1 MKKQTKLLS
10 LLISLALLRT
20 ILPSTVRAEGSQEE
34 PQPVVGEWEVFVTN
48 PTVPEDDGY
57 TEAELLEG
65 YFFSVS
71 GLYEDNSSP
80 FLAPRPVLPGELSSV
95 YNEVK
100 PMVKQVADG
109 TRASTIFEISGTWTK
124 PKSEWGITGEVI
136 SADALTAEASA
147 AIEAAFNLDA
157 LMQRMLSEMP
167 YELYWFD
174 KTEGIGMSYGVSLSG
189 EILTVKNLK
198 LSMYISQ
205 AYAKINEGGATYDP
219 LTADTAKT
227 SAAKRAAEKAT
238 QVVAANTAKS
248 DHEKLKAYLD
258 YIKDAVSYNNEAAN
272 NNATPYG
279 DPWQI
284 IYVFDNDSSTNVVC
298 EGYAKAFKHL
308 CDLSSF
314 SESDLFCSLV
324 TGTMTVGTN
333 AGPHMWNI
341 VTVGGRNYLVDVT
354 NCDADTV
361 GAPDKLFLCGAA
373 ENVPSEKYTATAG
386 SQSIVYEYDT
396 DTLSDYASSDLKL
409 EEMPYSPTGVSGLTV
424 SGTAVSWNAT
434 DDALYYLYPSTAE
447 DADIKA
453 EWKNNTYASGAAL
466 YTGTGETITATTV
479 DGKAMQAQ
487 SFRFERVTAGDYKL
501 AIFKPGKYVPKI
513 VSITVESTALD
524 LGQLKLWLYG
534 DVNYDG
540 KVLANDA
547 TQIIRKANGV
557 GSIFDTGDTLTKTD
571 RVTAADLNED
581 GVIKTN
587 DAAQITR
594 FANGLGSAFNN
605 FK

>member
-10 LLISLALLRT
+10 LLISLALLLT

-34 PQPVVGEWEVFVTN
+34 PEPVVGECEVFVTN
-48 PTVPEDDGY
+48 HTVPEDDGY

-80 FLAPRPVLPGELSSV
+80 FLAPRPALPGELSSV

-109 TRASTIFEISGTWTK
+109 TRASTIFEIPGTWTK
-124 PKSEWGITGEVI
+124 PKSAWGITGEVI

-147 AIEAAFNLDA
+147 AIDAAFNLDA

-219 LTADTAKT
+219 FTADTART
-227 SAAKRAAEKAT
+227 SAAKRAAENAT

-248 DHEKLKAYLD
+248 DYEKLKAYLD
-258 YIKDAVSYNNEAAN
+258 YIKAAVSYNNEAAN
-272 NNATPYG
+272 TNATPYG
-279 DPWQI
+279 DPWQL
-284 IYVFDNDSSTNVVC
+284 IYVFDGDKNTNVVC
-298 EGYAKAFKHL
+298 EGYAKAFKYL

-324 TGTMTVGTN
+324 TGTMTVGTS

-354 NCDADTV
+354 NCDTGTV

-386 SQSIVYEYDT
+386 SQSIVYEYDAK
-396 DTLSDYASSDLKL
+396 TLSDYASSDLKL
-409 EEMPYSPTGVSGLTV
+409 EEVPYSPTSVSGLTV
-424 SGTAVSWNAT
+424 SGTAVSWNDT
-434 DDALYYLYPSTAE
+434 NDALYYLYPSTME
-447 DADIKA
+447 DAAIKA
-453 EWKNNTYASGAAL
+453 EWKSGS
-466 YTGTGETITATTV
+466 YTGTACTSKGTPTASGKQFEQTFTFDTV
-479 DGKAMQAQ
+479 A
-487 SFRFERVTAGDYKL
+487 AGDYKL
-501 AIFKPGKYVPKI
+501 AIFKPDKYVPKI
-513 VSITVESTALD
+513 VSITVGTTD
-524 LGQLKLWLYG
+524 YTCGQLKLWLYG

-540 KVLANDA
+540 AVKTIDITMARQYFKGNL
-547 TQIIRKANGV
+547 
-557 GSIFDTGDTLTKTD
+557 TLTD
-571 RVTAADLNED
+571 EQIAVMDMNGD
-581 GVIKTN
+581 GAIKVI
-587 DAAQITR
+587 DITILR
-594 FANGLGSAFNN
+594 HY
-605 FK
+605 FKGNISTIPVA

>member
-1 MKKQTKLLS
+1 MKNRTKLVS
-10 LLISLALLRT
+10 LLLALALLLAM
-20 ILPSTVRAEGSQEE
+20 LPATVRAEGSQEE
-34 PQPVVGEWEVFVTN
+34 PQPVVGECEVFVTN
-48 PTVPEDDGY
+48 HTVPEDDGY

-80 FLAPRPVLPGELSSV
+80 FLAPRPALPGELSSV

-100 PMVKQVADG
+100 PMVKLVADG
-109 TRASTIFEISGTWTK
+109 TRASTIFELPGTWTK

-227 SAAKRAAEKAT
+227 SAAKRAAENAT

-258 YIKDAVSYNNEAAN
+258 YIKAAVSYNNEAAN

-324 TGTMTVGTN
+324 TGTMTVGTS

-341 VTVGGRNYLVDVT
+341 VTIGGRNYLVDAT

-373 ENVPSEKYTATAG
+373 ENAPSTKYTATAG
-386 SQSIVYEYDT
+386 NQSIVYEYDA

-409 EEMPYSPTGVSGLTV
+409 EKMPYSPTSVSGLTV
-424 SGTAVSWNAT
+424 SGTIRS
-434 DDALYYLYPSTAE
+434 YGS
-447 DADIKA
+447 
-453 EWKNNTYASGAAL
+453 AS
-466 YTGTGETITATTV
+466 E
-479 DGKAMQAQ
+479 
-487 SFRFERVTAGDYKL
+487 
-501 AIFKPGKYVPKI
+501 
-513 VSITVESTALD
+513 SITVTLVPIGGSPLVKSVTGSSVTYSFTGVSAGNYTLKVEKKGHAPWTESITVSNQNIYGKD
-524 LGQLKLWLYG
+524 VTVYLWG
-534 DVNYDG
+534 DVNRDG
-540 KVLANDA
+540 D
-547 TQIIRKANGV
+547 
-557 GSIFDTGDTLTKTD
+557 
-571 RVTAADLNED
+571 VTAADAQEIQRKAA
-581 GVIKTN
+581 GVSSVFSTDPNTAYCISRADVNN
-587 DAAQITR
+587 DNRITAADAQEIQR
-594 FANGLGSAFNN
+594 KAAGLSSTIDSLP
-605 FK
+605 

>member
-10 LLISLALLRT
+10 LLISLALLLT
-20 ILPSTVRAEGSQEE
+20 VLPSTVRAEGSQEE
-34 PQPVVGEWEVFVTN
+34 PQPVVGECEVFVTN
-48 PTVPEDDGY
+48 HTVPEDDGY

-80 FLAPRPVLPGELSSV
+80 LLAPRPALPGELSSV

-109 TRASTIFEISGTWTK
+109 TRASTIFKIPGTWAKT
-124 PKSEWGITGEVI
+124 KSEWGITGEVI
-136 SADALTAEASA
+136 SAGKLTAEASA

-189 EILTVKNLK
+189 EILTVNNLK

-219 LTADTAKT
+219 LTANTAKT
-227 SAAKRAAEKAT
+227 SAAKRAAENAT

-258 YIKDAVSYNNEAAN
+258 YIKAAVSYNNEAAN

-298 EGYAKAFKHL
+298 EGYAKAFKYL

-324 TGTMTVGTN
+324 TGTMTVGTS

-341 VTVGGRNYLVDVT
+341 VTIGGRNYLVDVT

-361 GAPDKLFLCGAA
+361 GVPDKLFLCGAA
-373 ENVPSEKYTATAG
+373 ENEPSKKYTATAG
-386 SQSIVYEYDT
+386 SRSIVYEYDA
-396 DTLSDYASSDLKL
+396 DTMSDYASSDLKL
-409 EEMPYSPTGVSGLTV
+409 EEMPYSPTSVSGLTV
-424 SGTAVSWNAT
+424 SGTIRS
-434 DDALYYLYPSTAE
+434 YGS
-447 DADIKA
+447 
-453 EWKNNTYASGAAL
+453 AS
-466 YTGTGETITATTV
+466 E
-479 DGKAMQAQ
+479 
-487 SFRFERVTAGDYKL
+487 
-501 AIFKPGKYVPKI
+501 
-513 VSITVESTALD
+513 SITVTLIPIGGSPLVKSVSGSSMDYSFTGVSAGNYTLKVEKKGHAPWTESITVSNQNIHGKD
-524 LGQLKLWLYG
+524 VTVYLWG
-534 DVNYDG
+534 DVNRDG
-540 KVLANDA
+540 KVNSTDALWVRQSSAGGRTLDNYQKTLANVNADNKVNSTDA
-547 TQIIRKANGV
+547 LWIRQISA
-557 GSIFDTGDTLTKTD
+557 GS
-571 RVTAADLNED
+571 RVLNY
-581 GVIKTN
+581 
-587 DAAQITR
+587 
-594 FANGLGSAFNN
+594 
-605 FK
+605 

>member
-10 LLISLALLRT
+10 LLISLALLLT

-34 PQPVVGEWEVFVTN
+34 PQPVVGECEVFVTN
-48 PTVPEDDGY
+48 HTVPEDDGY

-80 FLAPRPVLPGELSSV
+80 FLAPRPALPGELSSV

-100 PMVKQVADG
+100 PMVKLVADG
-109 TRASTIFEISGTWTK
+109 TRASTIFEIPCTWTK

-219 LTADTAKT
+219 FTANTAKT
-227 SAAKRAAEKAT
+227 SAAKRAAENAT

-279 DPWQI
+279 DPWQL
-284 IYVFDNDSSTNVVC
+284 IYVFDNNPSTNVVC

-314 SESDLFCSLV
+314 SESDLLCSLV
-324 TGTMTVGTN
+324 TGTMTVGTS

-341 VTVGGRNYLVDVT
+341 VTFGSRNYLVDVT

-373 ENVPSEKYTATAG
+373 ENEPSKKYTATAG
-386 SQSIVYEYDT
+386 SQSIVYEYDAK
-396 DTLSDYASSDLKL
+396 TLSDYASSDLKL
-409 EEMPYSPTGVSGLTV
+409 EEMPYSPTSVSGLTV
-424 SGTAVSWNAT
+424 SGTIRS
-434 DDALYYLYPSTAE
+434 YGS
-447 DADIKA
+447 
-453 EWKNNTYASGAAL
+453 AS
-466 YTGTGETITATTV
+466 E
-479 DGKAMQAQ
+479 
-487 SFRFERVTAGDYKL
+487 
-501 AIFKPGKYVPKI
+501 
-513 VSITVESTALD
+513 SITVTLVPIGGSPLVKSVTGSSVNYSFTGVSAGNYTLKVEKKGHAPWTESITVSNQNIYGKD
-524 LGQLKLWLYG
+524 VTVYLWG
-534 DVNYDG
+534 DVNRDG
-540 KVLANDA
+540 KVNSTDALWVRQSSAGGRTLDNYQRTLANVNADNKVNSTDA
-547 TQIIRKANGV
+547 LWIRQISA
-557 GSIFDTGDTLTKTD
+557 GS
-571 RVTAADLNED
+571 RVLNY
-581 GVIKTN
+581 
-587 DAAQITR
+587 
-594 FANGLGSAFNN
+594 
-605 FK
+605 

>member
-10 LLISLALLRT
+10 LLISLALLLT

-34 PQPVVGEWEVFVTN
+34 PEPVVGECEVFVTN
-48 PTVPEDDGY
+48 HTVPEDDGY

-80 FLAPRPVLPGELSSV
+80 FLAPRPALPGELSSV

-100 PMVKQVADG
+100 PMVKLVADG
-109 TRASTIFEISGTWTK
+109 TRASTIFEIPGTWTK

-219 LTADTAKT
+219 FTANTAKT
-227 SAAKRAAEKAT
+227 SAAKRAAENAT

-279 DPWQI
+279 DPWRL
-284 IYVFDNDSSTNVVC
+284 IYVFDNNPSTNVVC

-314 SESDLFCSLV
+314 SESDLLCSLV
-324 TGTMTVGTN
+324 TGTMTVGTS

-341 VTVGGRNYLVDVT
+341 VTFGSRNYLVDVT

-373 ENVPSEKYTATAG
+373 ENEPSKKYTATAG
-386 SQSIVYEYDT
+386 SRSIVYEYDA
-396 DTLSDYASSDLKL
+396 DTLSDYASSDLRL
-409 EEMPYSPTGVSGLTV
+409 EEMPYSPTSVSGLTV
-424 SGTAVSWNAT
+424 SGTAVSWNDT
-434 DDALYYLYPSTAE
+434 NDALYYLYPSTME
-447 DADIKA
+447 DAAIKA
-453 EWKNNTYASGAAL
+453 EWKSGS
-466 YTGTGETITATTV
+466 YTGTACTSKGTPTASGKQFEQTFTFDTV
-479 DGKAMQAQ
+479 A
-487 SFRFERVTAGDYKL
+487 AGDYKL
-501 AIFKPGKYVPKI
+501 AIFKPDKYVPKI
-513 VSITVESTALD
+513 VSITVGTTD
-524 LGQLKLWLYG
+524 YTCGQLKLWLYG

-540 KVLANDA
+540 AVKTIDITMARQYFKGNL
-547 TQIIRKANGV
+547 
-557 GSIFDTGDTLTKTD
+557 TLTD
-571 RVTAADLNED
+571 EQIAVMDMNGD
-581 GVIKTN
+581 GAIKVI
-587 DAAQITR
+587 DITILR
-594 FANGLGSAFNN
+594 QY
-605 FK
+605 FKGNISTIPVA

>member
-10 LLISLALLRT
+10 LLISLALLLT

-34 PQPVVGEWEVFVTN
+34 PEPVVGECEVFVTN
-48 PTVPEDDGY
+48 HTVPEDDGY

-80 FLAPRPVLPGELSSV
+80 FLAPRPALPGELSSV

-100 PMVKQVADG
+100 PMVKLVADG
-109 TRASTIFEISGTWTK
+109 TRASTIFEIPGTWTK
-124 PKSEWGITGEVI
+124 PKSEWGITGAVTSEGT
-136 SADALTAEASA
+136 LTAEASA

-174 KTEGIGMSYGVSLSG
+174 KTKGIGMSYGVSLSG

-219 LTADTAKT
+219 FTANTAKT
-227 SAAKRAAEKAT
+227 SAAKRAAENAT

-258 YIKDAVSYNNEAAN
+258 YIKAAVSYNNEAAN

-298 EGYAKAFKHL
+298 EGYAKAFKYL
-308 CDLSSF
+308 CDLTSF

-324 TGTMTVGTN
+324 TGTMTVGTS

-341 VTVGGRNYLVDVT
+341 VTIGGRNYLVDAT

-373 ENVPSEKYTATAG
+373 ENVPSQKYTATAG

-409 EEMPYSPTGVSGLTV
+409 EEMPYSPTSVSGLTV
-424 SGTAVSWNAT
+424 SGTIRSYGSASENITVTLVPIGGSPLVKSVTGSSVTYSFTGVSAGN
-434 DDALYYLYPSTAE
+434 
-447 DADIKA
+447 
-453 EWKNNTYASGAAL
+453 
-466 YTGTGETITATTV
+466 YTLKVEKKGHAPWTE
-479 DGKAMQAQ
+479 
-487 SFRFERVTAGDYKL
+487 
-501 AIFKPGKYVPKI
+501 
-513 VSITVESTALD
+513 SITVSNQNIYGKDVTVY
-524 LGQLKLWLYG
+524 LWG
-534 DVNYDG
+534 DVNKDG
-540 KVLANDA
+540 KVNGTDA
-547 TQIIRKANGV
+547 LWVRQSSAGGRALDSYQKI
-557 GSIFDTGDTLTKTD
+557 L
-571 RVTAADLNED
+571 ADLNRD
-581 GVIKTN
+581 GKVNGT
-587 DAAQITR
+587 DALWIRQIS
-594 FANGLGSAFNN
+594 AGSRVLNY
-605 FK
+605 

>member
-10 LLISLALLRT
+10 LLISLALLLT

-34 PQPVVGEWEVFVTN
+34 PEPVVGECEVFVTN
-48 PTVPEDDGY
+48 HTVPEDDGY

-80 FLAPRPVLPGELSSV
+80 FLAPRPALPGELSSV

-109 TRASTIFEISGTWTK
+109 TRVSTIFEIPGTWTK
-124 PKSEWGITGEVI
+124 PKSEWGITGAVI
-136 SADALTAEASA
+136 SAGKLTAEASA

-189 EILTVKNLK
+189 ENLTVKNLK

-227 SAAKRAAEKAT
+227 SAAKRAAENAT
-238 QVVAANTAKS
+238 QVVAANNAKS

-284 IYVFDNDSSTNVVC
+284 IYVFDNNPLTNVVC

-324 TGTMTVGTN
+324 TGTMTVGTS

-361 GAPDKLFLCGAA
+361 GAPDELFLCGAA
-373 ENVPSEKYTATAG
+373 ENEPSKKYTATAG
-386 SQSIVYEYDT
+386 SQSIVYEYDA

-409 EEMPYSPTGVSGLTV
+409 EEMPYSPTSVSGLTV
-424 SGTAVSWNAT
+424 SGTIRS
-434 DDALYYLYPSTAE
+434 YGS
-447 DADIKA
+447 
-453 EWKNNTYASGAAL
+453 AS
-466 YTGTGETITATTV
+466 E
-479 DGKAMQAQ
+479 
-487 SFRFERVTAGDYKL
+487 
-501 AIFKPGKYVPKI
+501 
-513 VSITVESTALD
+513 SITVTLIPIGGSPLVKSVSGISVNYSFTGVSAGNYTLKVQKKGHAPWTESITVSNQNIYGKD
-524 LGQLKLWLYG
+524 VTVYLWG
-534 DVNYDG
+534 DVNRDG
-540 KVLANDA
+540 KVNSTDALWVRQSSAGGRTLDNYQRTLANVNADNKVNSTDA
-547 TQIIRKANGV
+547 LWIRQISA
-557 GSIFDTGDTLTKTD
+557 GS
-571 RVTAADLNED
+571 RMLNY
-581 GVIKTN
+581 
-587 DAAQITR
+587 
-594 FANGLGSAFNN
+594 
-605 FK
+605 

>member
-10 LLISLALLRT
+10 LLISLALLLT

-34 PQPVVGEWEVFVTN
+34 PQPVVGECEVFVTN
-48 PTVPEDDGY
+48 HTVPEDDGY

-80 FLAPRPVLPGELSSV
+80 FLAPRPALPGELSSV

-100 PMVKQVADG
+100 PMVKLVADG
-109 TRASTIFEISGTWTK
+109 TRASTIFEIPGTWTK
-124 PKSEWGITGEVI
+124 PKSEWGITGAVI
-136 SADALTAEASA
+136 SAGTLTAEASA

-219 LTADTAKT
+219 FTANTAKT
-227 SAAKRAAEKAT
+227 SAAKRAAENAT

-298 EGYAKAFKHL
+298 EGYAKAFKYL

-324 TGTMTVGTN
+324 TGTMTVGTK

-361 GAPDKLFLCGAA
+361 GVPDKLFLCGAA

-434 DDALYYLYPSTAE
+434 NDALYYLYPSTME
-447 DADIKA
+447 DAAIRA
-453 EWKNNTYASGAAL
+453 QWKTGGTVIGYTC
-466 YTGTGETITATTV
+466 TGTGGTITATTV
-479 DGKAMQAQ
+479 DGKSMKTQTFTFDTVA
-487 SFRFERVTAGDYKL
+487 AGSYKL
-501 AIFKPGKYVPKI
+501 VIFKPDKYVPKI
-513 VSITVESTALD
+513 VSITVGTTD
-524 LGQLKLWLYG
+524 YTCGQLKLWLYG

-540 KVLANDA
+540 AVKTIDITMARQYFKGNL
-547 TQIIRKANGV
+547 
-557 GSIFDTGDTLTKTD
+557 TLTD
-571 RVTAADLNED
+571 EQIAVMDMNGD
-581 GVIKTN
+581 GAIKVI
-587 DAAQITR
+587 DITILR
-594 FANGLGSAFNN
+594 QY
-605 FK
+605 FKGNISEIPIT

>member
-10 LLISLALLRT
+10 LLISLALLLT

-34 PQPVVGEWEVFVTN
+34 PQPVVGECEVFVTN
-48 PTVPEDDGY
+48 HTVPEDDGY

-80 FLAPRPVLPGELSSV
+80 FLAPRPALPGELSSV

-100 PMVKQVADG
+100 PMVKLVADG
-109 TRASTIFEISGTWTK
+109 TRASTIFEVPGTWAKT
-124 PKSEWGITGEVI
+124 KSEWGITGEVI

-174 KTEGIGMSYGVSLSG
+174 KTKGIGMSYGVSLSG

-227 SAAKRAAEKAT
+227 SAAKRAAENAT

-258 YIKDAVSYNNEAAN
+258 YIKAAVSYNNEAAN

-324 TGTMTVGTN
+324 TGTMTVGTS

-361 GAPDKLFLCGAA
+361 GVPDKLFLCGAA
-373 ENVPSEKYTATAG
+373 ENEPGKKYTATAG
-386 SQSIVYEYDT
+386 SQSIVYEYDA

-409 EEMPYSPTGVSGLTV
+409 EEMPYSPTSVSGLTV
-424 SGTAVSWNAT
+424 SGMIRS
-434 DDALYYLYPSTAE
+434 YGS
-447 DADIKA
+447 
-453 EWKNNTYASGAAL
+453 AS
-466 YTGTGETITATTV
+466 E
-479 DGKAMQAQ
+479 
-487 SFRFERVTAGDYKL
+487 
-501 AIFKPGKYVPKI
+501 
-513 VSITVESTALD
+513 SITVTLVPIGGSPLVKAVAGSSVTYSFTGVSAGNYTLKVEKKGHAPWTESITVSNQNIYGKD
-524 LGQLKLWLYG
+524 VTVYLWG
-534 DVNYDG
+534 DVNRDG
-540 KVLANDA
+540 D
-547 TQIIRKANGV
+547 
-557 GSIFDTGDTLTKTD
+557 
-571 RVTAADLNED
+571 VTAADAQEIQRKAAGLSSVFSTDPNTAYCVSRAD
-581 GVIKTN
+581 VNN
-587 DAAQITR
+587 DNRITAADAQEIQR
-594 FANGLGSAFNN
+594 KAAGLSSTIDSLP
-605 FK
+605 

>member
-10 LLISLALLRT
+10 LLISLALLLT

-34 PQPVVGEWEVFVTN
+34 PHPVVGECEVFVTN
-48 PTVPEDDGY
+48 HTVPEDDGY

-80 FLAPRPVLPGELSSV
+80 FLAPRPALPGELSSV

-109 TRASTIFEISGTWTK
+109 TRDSTIFEIPGTWAKT
-124 PKSEWGITGEVI
+124 KSEWGITGAGI
-136 SADALTAEASA
+136 SAGKLTAEASA

-219 LTADTAKT
+219 LTANTAKT
-227 SAAKRAAEKAT
+227 SAAKRAAENAT

-258 YIKDAVSYNNEAAN
+258 YIKAAVSYNNEAAN

-284 IYVFDNDSSTNVVC
+284 IYVFDNDPSTNVVC
-298 EGYAKAFKHL
+298 EGYAKAFKYL

-324 TGTMTVGTN
+324 TGTMTVGTS

-341 VTVGGRNYLVDVT
+341 VTIGGRNYLVDVT
-354 NCDADTV
+354 NCDDDTV

-373 ENVPSEKYTATAG
+373 ENVPGKKYTATAD
-386 SQSIVYEYDT
+386 SLSIVYEYDA
-396 DTLSDYASSDLKL
+396 DTLSDYASSDLRL
-409 EEMPYSPTGVSGLTV
+409 EEMPYSPTSVSGLTV
-424 SGTAVSWNAT
+424 SGTIRS
-434 DDALYYLYPSTAE
+434 YGS
-447 DADIKA
+447 
-453 EWKNNTYASGAAL
+453 AS
-466 YTGTGETITATTV
+466 E
-479 DGKAMQAQ
+479 
-487 SFRFERVTAGDYKL
+487 
-501 AIFKPGKYVPKI
+501 
-513 VSITVESTALD
+513 SITVTLVPIGGSPLVKSVTGSSVTYSFTGVSAGNYTLKVEKNGHAPWTESITVSNQNIYGKD
-524 LGQLKLWLYG
+524 VTVYLWG
-534 DVNYDG
+534 DVNRDG
-540 KVLANDA
+540 D
-547 TQIIRKANGV
+547 
-557 GSIFDTGDTLTKTD
+557 
-571 RVTAADLNED
+571 VTAADAQEIQRKAAGLSSVFSTDPNTAYCISRAD
-581 GVIKTN
+581 VNN
-587 DAAQITR
+587 DNKITAADAQEIQR
-594 FANGLGSAFNN
+594 KAAGLSSTIDSLP
-605 FK
+605 

>member
-10 LLISLALLRT
+10 LLISLALLLT

-34 PQPVVGEWEVFVTN
+34 PQPVVGECEVFVTN
-48 PTVPEDDGY
+48 HTVPEDDGY

-80 FLAPRPVLPGELSSV
+80 FLAPRPALPGELSSV

-100 PMVKQVADG
+100 PMVKLVADG
-109 TRASTIFEISGTWTK
+109 TRASTIFEIPGTWTK

-174 KTEGIGMSYGVSLSG
+174 KTKGIGMSYGVSLSG

-227 SAAKRAAEKAT
+227 SAAKRAAENAT

-284 IYVFDNDSSTNVVC
+284 IYVFDNDPSTNVVC
-298 EGYAKAFKHL
+298 EGYAKAFKYL

-314 SESDLFCSLV
+314 SESDLLCSLV
-324 TGTMTVGTN
+324 TGTMTVGTS

-341 VTVGGRNYLVDVT
+341 VTIGSRNYLVDVT

-361 GAPDKLFLCGAA
+361 GAPDKLFLCGTA
-373 ENVPSEKYTATAG
+373 ENVPSKKYTATAG
-386 SQSIVYEYDT
+386 SQSIVYEYDA

-409 EEMPYSPTGVSGLTV
+409 EEMPYSPTSVSGLTV
-424 SGTAVSWNAT
+424 SGMIRS
-434 DDALYYLYPSTAE
+434 YGS
-447 DADIKA
+447 
-453 EWKNNTYASGAAL
+453 AS
-466 YTGTGETITATTV
+466 E
-479 DGKAMQAQ
+479 
-487 SFRFERVTAGDYKL
+487 
-501 AIFKPGKYVPKI
+501 
-513 VSITVESTALD
+513 SITVTLVPIGGSPLVKSVTGSSVNYSFTGVSAGNYTLKVEKKGHAPWTESITVSNQNIYGKD
-524 LGQLKLWLYG
+524 VTVYLWG
-534 DVNYDG
+534 DVNRDG
-540 KVLANDA
+540 D
-547 TQIIRKANGV
+547 
-557 GSIFDTGDTLTKTD
+557 
-571 RVTAADLNED
+571 VTAADAQEIQRKAAGLSSVFSTDPNTAYCISRAD
-581 GVIKTN
+581 VNN
-587 DAAQITR
+587 DNKITAADAQEIQR
-594 FANGLGSAFNN
+594 KAAGLSSTVDSLP
-605 FK
+605 

>member
-10 LLISLALLRT
+10 LLISLALLLT

-34 PQPVVGEWEVFVTN
+34 PQPVVGECEVFVPN
-48 PTVPEDDGY
+48 HTVPEDDGY

-80 FLAPRPVLPGELSSV
+80 FLAPRPALPGELSSV

-109 TRASTIFEISGTWTK
+109 TRASTIFEIPGTWTK
-124 PKSEWGITGEVI
+124 TKSAWGITGEVI
-136 SADALTAEASA
+136 SAGKLTTEASA

-227 SAAKRAAEKAT
+227 SAAKRAAENAT

-248 DHEKLKAYLD
+248 DHEKLKAYLN
-258 YIKDAVSYNNEAAN
+258 YIKNAVSYNNEAAN

-284 IYVFDNDSSTNVVC
+284 IYVFDNDPSTNVVC
-298 EGYAKAFKHL
+298 EGYAKAFKYL

-324 TGTMTVGTN
+324 TGTMTVGTSV
-333 AGPHMWNI
+333 GPHMWNI

-354 NCDADTV
+354 NCDDDTV
-361 GAPDKLFLCGAA
+361 GVPDKLFLCGAT
-373 ENVPSEKYTATAG
+373 ENEPSTKYTVTAG
-386 SQSIVYEYDT
+386 SQSIVYEYDAN
-396 DTLSDYASSDLKL
+396 TLSDYASSDLKL
-409 EEMPYSPTGVSGLTV
+409 EKMPYSPTSVSGLTV
-424 SGTAVSWNAT
+424 SGTAVSWNDKDNAE
-434 DDALYYLYPSTAE
+434 YYLYPTTMS
-447 DADIKA
+447 DADIRA
-453 EWKNNTYASGAAL
+453 QWKTGGTVSD
-466 YTGTGETITATTV
+466 YTHIGTKDTISSMTV
-479 DGKAMQAQ
+479 DGKAMKAQ
-487 SFRFERVTAGDYKL
+487 TFSFGTIPAGSYKL
-501 AIFKPGKYVPKI
+501 VIFKPEKYVPKI
-513 VSITVESTALD
+513 VEITVGSTALD

-540 KVLANDA
+540 KVKAGDA
-547 TQIIRKANGV
+547 TQILKYTSYKRTF
-557 GSIFDTGDTLTKTD
+557 SEEEML
-571 RVTAADLNED
+571 AADVNND
-581 GVIKTN
+581 GKIKAG
-587 DAAQITR
+587 DATQILKYTSYK
-594 FANGLGSAFNN
+594 ASAFDNIP
-605 FK
+605 

>member
-10 LLISLALLRT
+10 LLISLALLLT

-34 PQPVVGEWEVFVTN
+34 PQPVVGECEVFVTN
-48 PTVPEDDGY
+48 HTVPEDDGY

-80 FLAPRPVLPGELSSV
+80 CLAPRPALPGELSSV

-100 PMVKQVADG
+100 PMVKLVADG
-109 TRASTIFEISGTWTK
+109 TRTSTIFEIPGTWTK

-147 AIEAAFNLDA
+147 AIEAAFNLDV

-219 LTADTAKT
+219 FTADTART
-227 SAAKRAAEKAT
+227 SAAKRAAENAT

-248 DHEKLKAYLD
+248 NYEKLKAYLD
-258 YIKDAVSYNNEAAN
+258 YIKAAVSYNNEAAN
-272 NNATPYG
+272 TNATPYG
-279 DPWQI
+279 DPWQL
-284 IYVFDNDSSTNVVC
+284 IYVFDGDKNTNVVC
-298 EGYAKAFKHL
+298 EGYAKAFKYL

-324 TGTMTVGTN
+324 TGTMTVGTS

-354 NCDADTV
+354 NCDTGTV

-386 SQSIVYEYDT
+386 SQSIVYEYDAK
-396 DTLSDYASSDLKL
+396 TLSDYASSDLKL
-409 EEMPYSPTGVSGLTV
+409 EEVPYSPTSVSGLTV
-424 SGTAVSWNAT
+424 SGTIRSYGSASENITVTLVPIGGSPLVKSVTGSSVTYSFTGVSAGN
-434 DDALYYLYPSTAE
+434 
-447 DADIKA
+447 
-453 EWKNNTYASGAAL
+453 
-466 YTGTGETITATTV
+466 YTLKVEKKGHAPWTE
-479 DGKAMQAQ
+479 
-487 SFRFERVTAGDYKL
+487 
-501 AIFKPGKYVPKI
+501 
-513 VSITVESTALD
+513 SITVSNQNIYGKDVTVY
-524 LGQLKLWLYG
+524 LWG
-534 DVNYDG
+534 DVNRDG
-540 KVLANDA
+540 D
-547 TQIIRKANGV
+547 
-557 GSIFDTGDTLTKTD
+557 
-571 RVTAADLNED
+571 VTAADAQEIQRKAAGLSSVFSTDPNTAYCISRAD
-581 GVIKTN
+581 VNN
-587 DAAQITR
+587 DNKITAADAQEIQR
-594 FANGLGSAFNN
+594 KAAGLSSTIDSLP
-605 FK
+605 

>member
-10 LLISLALLRT
+10 LLISLALLLT

-34 PQPVVGEWEVFVTN
+34 PQPVVGECEVFVTN
-48 PTVPEDDGY
+48 HTVPEDDGY

-80 FLAPRPVLPGELSSV
+80 FLAPRPALPGELSSV

-109 TRASTIFEISGTWTK
+109 TRGSTIFEIPGAWTK

-147 AIEAAFNLDA
+147 AIDAAFNLDA

-174 KTEGIGMSYGVSLSG
+174 KTKGIGMSYGVSLSG

-227 SAAKRAAEKAT
+227 SAAKRAAENAT

-258 YIKDAVSYNNEAAN
+258 YIKAAVSYNNEAAN

-324 TGTMTVGTN
+324 TGTMTVGTS

-373 ENVPSEKYTATAG
+373 ENVPSKKYTVTAG
-386 SQSIVYEYDT
+386 SQSIVYEYDA

-409 EEMPYSPTGVSGLTV
+409 EEMPYSPTSVSGLTV
-424 SGTAVSWNAT
+424 SGMIRS
-434 DDALYYLYPSTAE
+434 YGS
-447 DADIKA
+447 
-453 EWKNNTYASGAAL
+453 AS
-466 YTGTGETITATTV
+466 E
-479 DGKAMQAQ
+479 
-487 SFRFERVTAGDYKL
+487 
-501 AIFKPGKYVPKI
+501 
-513 VSITVESTALD
+513 SITVTLIPIGGSPLVKSVSGSSVDYSFTGVSAGNYTLKVEKKGHAPWTESITVSNQNIYGKD
-524 LGQLKLWLYG
+524 VTVYLWG
-534 DVNYDG
+534 DVNRDG
-540 KVLANDA
+540 KVNGTDA
-547 TQIIRKANGV
+547 LWVRQSSAGGR
-557 GSIFDTGDTLTKTD
+557 TLDAYQK
-571 RVTAADLNED
+571 VLADLNRD
-581 GVIKTN
+581 GKVNGT
-587 DAAQITR
+587 DALWIRQIS
-594 FANGLGSAFNN
+594 AGSRVLNY
-605 FK
+605 

>member
-10 LLISLALLRT
+10 LLISLALLLT

-34 PQPVVGEWEVFVTN
+34 PQPVVGECEVFVTN
-48 PTVPEDDGY
+48 HTVPEDDGY

-80 FLAPRPVLPGELSSV
+80 FLAPRPALPGELSSV

-109 TRASTIFEISGTWTK
+109 TRASTIFEIPGTWTK

-147 AIEAAFNLDA
+147 AIDAAFNLDA

-227 SAAKRAAEKAT
+227 SAAKRAAENAT

-258 YIKDAVSYNNEAAN
+258 YIKAAVSYNNEAAN

-324 TGTMTVGTN
+324 TGTMTVGTS

-373 ENVPSEKYTATAG
+373 ENVPSKKYTATAG
-386 SQSIVYEYDT
+386 SQSIVYEYDA

-409 EEMPYSPTGVSGLTV
+409 EEMPYSPTSVSGLTV
-424 SGTAVSWNAT
+424 SGTIRS
-434 DDALYYLYPSTAE
+434 YGS
-447 DADIKA
+447 
-453 EWKNNTYASGAAL
+453 AS
-466 YTGTGETITATTV
+466 E
-479 DGKAMQAQ
+479 
-487 SFRFERVTAGDYKL
+487 
-501 AIFKPGKYVPKI
+501 
-513 VSITVESTALD
+513 SITVTLVPIGGSPLVKSVTGSSVTYSFTGVSAGNYTLKVEKKGHAPWTESITVSNQNIYGKD
-524 LGQLKLWLYG
+524 VTVYLWG
-534 DVNYDG
+534 DVNRDG
-540 KVLANDA
+540 D
-547 TQIIRKANGV
+547 
-557 GSIFDTGDTLTKTD
+557 
-571 RVTAADLNED
+571 VTAADAQEIQRKAAGLSSVFSTDPNTAYCISRAD
-581 GVIKTN
+581 VNN
-587 DAAQITR
+587 DNRITAADAQEIQR
-594 FANGLGSAFNN
+594 KAAGLSSTIDSLP
-605 FK
+605 

>member
-10 LLISLALLRT
+10 LLISLALLLT

-34 PQPVVGEWEVFVTN
+34 PQPVVGECEVFVTN
-48 PTVPEDDGY
+48 HTVPEDDGY

-80 FLAPRPVLPGELSSV
+80 FLAPRPALPGELSSV

-100 PMVKQVADG
+100 PMVKLVADG
-109 TRASTIFEISGTWTK
+109 TRASTIFEVPGTWAKT
-124 PKSEWGITGEVI
+124 KSEWGITGEGI
-136 SADALTAEASA
+136 SAGTLTAEASA

-227 SAAKRAAEKAT
+227 SAAKRAAENAT

-258 YIKDAVSYNNEAAN
+258 YIKAAVSYNNEAAN

-324 TGTMTVGTN
+324 TGTMTVGTS

-361 GAPDKLFLCGAA
+361 GVPDKLFLCGAA
-373 ENVPSEKYTATAG
+373 ENEPGKKYTATAG
-386 SQSIVYEYDT
+386 SQSIVYEYDA

-409 EEMPYSPTGVSGLTV
+409 EEMPYSPTSVSGLTV
-424 SGTAVSWNAT
+424 SGMIRS
-434 DDALYYLYPSTAE
+434 YGS
-447 DADIKA
+447 
-453 EWKNNTYASGAAL
+453 AS
-466 YTGTGETITATTV
+466 E
-479 DGKAMQAQ
+479 
-487 SFRFERVTAGDYKL
+487 
-501 AIFKPGKYVPKI
+501 
-513 VSITVESTALD
+513 SITVTLIPIGGSPLVKSVSGSSVDYSFTGVSAGNYTLKVEKKGHAPWTESITVSNQNIYGKD
-524 LGQLKLWLYG
+524 VTVYLWG
-534 DVNYDG
+534 DVNRDG
-540 KVLANDA
+540 D
-547 TQIIRKANGV
+547 
-557 GSIFDTGDTLTKTD
+557 
-571 RVTAADLNED
+571 VTAADAQEIQRKAAGLSSVFSTDPNTAYCISRAD
-581 GVIKTN
+581 VNN
-587 DAAQITR
+587 DNKITAADAQEIQR
-594 FANGLGSAFNN
+594 KAAGLSSTIDSLP
-605 FK
+605 

>member
-10 LLISLALLRT
+10 LLISLALLLT

-34 PQPVVGEWEVFVTN
+34 PQPVVGECEVFVTN
-48 PTVPEDDGY
+48 HTVPEDDGY

-80 FLAPRPVLPGELSSV
+80 FLAPRPALPGELSSV

-109 TRASTIFEISGTWTK
+109 TRASTIFEIPGTWAKT
-124 PKSEWGITGEVI
+124 KSEWGITGEGI
-136 SADALTAEASA
+136 SAGTLTAEASA

-227 SAAKRAAEKAT
+227 SAAKRAAENAT

-279 DPWQI
+279 DPWQL
-284 IYVFDNDSSTNVVC
+284 IYVFDGDKNTNVVC
-298 EGYAKAFKHL
+298 EGYSKAFKYL

-324 TGTMTVGTN
+324 TGTMTVGTS

-373 ENVPSEKYTATAG
+373 ENVPSKKYTATAG
-386 SQSIVYEYDT
+386 SQSIVYEYDA

-409 EEMPYSPTGVSGLTV
+409 EEMPYSPTSVSGLTV
-424 SGTAVSWNAT
+424 SGTIRS
-434 DDALYYLYPSTAE
+434 YGS
-447 DADIKA
+447 
-453 EWKNNTYASGAAL
+453 AS
-466 YTGTGETITATTV
+466 E
-479 DGKAMQAQ
+479 
-487 SFRFERVTAGDYKL
+487 
-501 AIFKPGKYVPKI
+501 
-513 VSITVESTALD
+513 SITVTLVPIGGSPLVKSVTGSSVTYSFTGVSAGNYTLKVEKKGHAPWTESITVSNQNIYGKD
-524 LGQLKLWLYG
+524 VTVYLWG
-534 DVNYDG
+534 DVNRDG
-540 KVLANDA
+540 KVNGTDA
-547 TQIIRKANGV
+547 LWVRQSSAGGR
-557 GSIFDTGDTLTKTD
+557 TLDAYQK
-571 RVTAADLNED
+571 VLADLNRD
-581 GVIKTN
+581 GKVNGT
-587 DAAQITR
+587 DALWIRQIS
-594 FANGLGSAFNN
+594 AGSRVLNY
-605 FK
+605 

>member
-10 LLISLALLRT
+10 LLISLALLLT

-34 PQPVVGEWEVFVTN
+34 PQPVVGECEVFVTN
-48 PTVPEDDGY
+48 HTVPEDDGY

-80 FLAPRPVLPGELSSV
+80 FLAPRPALPGELSSV

-109 TRASTIFEISGTWTK
+109 TRASTIFEIPCTWTK
-124 PKSEWGITGEVI
+124 TKSEWGITGEVI

-227 SAAKRAAEKAT
+227 SAAKRAAENAT
-238 QVVAANTAKS
+238 QVVAANNAKS

-324 TGTMTVGTN
+324 TGTMTVGTS

-361 GAPDKLFLCGAA
+361 GVPDKLFLCGAA
-373 ENVPSEKYTATAG
+373 ENEPSKKYTATAG
-386 SQSIVYEYDT
+386 SQSIVYEYDAK
-396 DTLSDYASSDLKL
+396 TLSDYASSDLKL
-409 EEMPYSPTGVSGLTV
+409 EKMPYSPTSVSGLTV
-424 SGTAVSWNAT
+424 SGTIRS
-434 DDALYYLYPSTAE
+434 YGS
-447 DADIKA
+447 
-453 EWKNNTYASGAAL
+453 AS
-466 YTGTGETITATTV
+466 E
-479 DGKAMQAQ
+479 
-487 SFRFERVTAGDYKL
+487 
-501 AIFKPGKYVPKI
+501 
-513 VSITVESTALD
+513 SITVTLVPIGGSPLVKSVTGSSVTYSFTGVSAGNYTLKVEKKGHAPWTESITVSNQNIYGKD
-524 LGQLKLWLYG
+524 VTVYLWG
-534 DVNYDG
+534 DVNRDG
-540 KVLANDA
+540 D
-547 TQIIRKANGV
+547 
-557 GSIFDTGDTLTKTD
+557 
-571 RVTAADLNED
+571 VTAADAQEIQRKAAGLSSVFSTDPNTAYCVSRAD
-581 GVIKTN
+581 VNN
-587 DAAQITR
+587 DNRITAADAQEIQR
-594 FANGLGSAFNN
+594 KAAGLSSTIDSLP
-605 FK
+605 

>member
-10 LLISLALLRT
+10 LLISLALLLT

-34 PQPVVGEWEVFVTN
+34 PEPVVGECEVFVTN
-48 PTVPEDDGY
+48 HTVPEDDGY

-80 FLAPRPVLPGELSSV
+80 FLAPRPALPGELSSV

-109 TRASTIFEISGTWTK
+109 IRASTIFEIPGTWTK

-147 AIEAAFNLDA
+147 AIDAAFNLDA

-205 AYAKINEGGATYDP
+205 AYAKGGATYDP

-227 SAAKRAAEKAT
+227 SAAKRAAENAT
-238 QVVAANTAKS
+238 RVVAANTAKS
-248 DHEKLKAYLD
+248 DHEKLKAYMD

-298 EGYAKAFKHL
+298 EGYAKAFKYL

-324 TGTMTVGTN
+324 TGTMTVGTK

-354 NCDADTV
+354 NCDTGTV
-361 GAPDKLFLCGAA
+361 GAQDKLFLCGAA
-373 ENVPSEKYTATAG
+373 ENVPSKKYTATAG
-386 SQSIVYEYDT
+386 SQSIVYEYDAK
-396 DTLSDYASSDLKL
+396 TLSDYASSDLKL
-409 EEMPYSPTGVSGLTV
+409 EEMPYSPTSVSGLTV
-424 SGTAVSWNAT
+424 SGTIRS
-434 DDALYYLYPSTAE
+434 YGS
-447 DADIKA
+447 
-453 EWKNNTYASGAAL
+453 AS
-466 YTGTGETITATTV
+466 E
-479 DGKAMQAQ
+479 
-487 SFRFERVTAGDYKL
+487 
-501 AIFKPGKYVPKI
+501 
-513 VSITVESTALD
+513 SITVTLVPIGGSPLVKSVTGSSVTYSFTGVSAGNYTLKVEKNGHAPWTESITVSNQNIYGKD
-524 LGQLKLWLYG
+524 VTVYLWG
-534 DVNYDG
+534 DVNRDG
-540 KVLANDA
+540 D
-547 TQIIRKANGV
+547 
-557 GSIFDTGDTLTKTD
+557 
-571 RVTAADLNED
+571 VTAADAQEIQRKAAGLSSVFSTDPNTAYCISRAD
-581 GVIKTN
+581 VNN
-587 DAAQITR
+587 DNKITAADAQEIQR
-594 FANGLGSAFNN
+594 KAAGLSSTIDSLP
-605 FK
+605 

>member
-10 LLISLALLRT
+10 LLISLALLLT

-34 PQPVVGEWEVFVTN
+34 PQPVVGECEVFVTN
-48 PTVPEDDGY
+48 HTVPEDDGY

-80 FLAPRPVLPGELSSV
+80 FLTPRPALPGELSSV

-109 TRASTIFEISGTWTK
+109 TRGSTIFEIPGTWTK

-147 AIEAAFNLDA
+147 AIDAAFNLDA

-205 AYAKINEGGATYDP
+205 AYAKINAGGATYDP
-219 LTADTAKT
+219 LTADTEKT
-227 SAAKRAAEKAT
+227 SAAKRAAENAT
-238 QVVAANTAKS
+238 QVVAAYTAKS

-279 DPWQI
+279 DPWQL
-284 IYVFDNDSSTNVVC
+284 IYVFDNNPSTNVVC

-314 SESDLFCSLV
+314 SESDLLCSLV
-324 TGTMTVGTN
+324 TGTMTVGTS

-361 GAPDKLFLCGAA
+361 GVPDKLFLCGAA
-373 ENVPSEKYTATAG
+373 ENEPSKKYTATAG
-386 SQSIVYEYDT
+386 SQSIVYEYDA

-409 EEMPYSPTGVSGLTV
+409 EEMPYSPTSVSGLTV
-424 SGTAVSWNAT
+424 SGTIRS
-434 DDALYYLYPSTAE
+434 YGS
-447 DADIKA
+447 
-453 EWKNNTYASGAAL
+453 AS
-466 YTGTGETITATTV
+466 E
-479 DGKAMQAQ
+479 
-487 SFRFERVTAGDYKL
+487 
-501 AIFKPGKYVPKI
+501 
-513 VSITVESTALD
+513 SITVTLIPIGGSPLVKSVSGISVNYSFTGVSAGNYTLKVQKKGHAPWTESITVSNQNIYGKD
-524 LGQLKLWLYG
+524 VTVYLWG
-534 DVNYDG
+534 DVNRDG
-540 KVLANDA
+540 KVNGTDA
-547 TQIIRKANGV
+547 LWVRQSSAGGR
-557 GSIFDTGDTLTKTD
+557 TLDAYQK
-571 RVTAADLNED
+571 VLADLNRD
-581 GVIKTN
+581 GKVNGT
-587 DAAQITR
+587 DALWIRQIS
-594 FANGLGSAFNN
+594 AGSRVLNY
-605 FK
+605 

>member
-10 LLISLALLRT
+10 LLISLALLLT

-34 PQPVVGEWEVFVTN
+34 PQPVVGECEVFVTN
-48 PTVPEDDGY
+48 HTVPEDDGY

-80 FLAPRPVLPGELSSV
+80 FLAPRPALPGELSSV

-100 PMVKQVADG
+100 PMVKLVADG
-109 TRASTIFEISGTWTK
+109 TRASTIFEVPGTWAKT
-124 PKSEWGITGEVI
+124 KSEWGITGEGI
-136 SADALTAEASA
+136 SAGTLTAEASA

-227 SAAKRAAEKAT
+227 SAAKRAAENAT

-258 YIKDAVSYNNEAAN
+258 YIKAAVSYNNEAAN

-284 IYVFDNDSSTNVVC
+284 IYVFDNNHLTNVVC

-324 TGTMTVGTN
+324 TGTMTVGTS

-341 VTVGGRNYLVDVT
+341 VTIGGRNYLVDVT

-361 GAPDKLFLCGAA
+361 GVPDKLFLCGAA
-373 ENVPSEKYTATAG
+373 ENEPGKKYTATAG
-386 SQSIVYEYDT
+386 SQSIVYEYDA

-409 EEMPYSPTGVSGLTV
+409 EEMPYSPTSVIIF
-424 SGTAVSWNAT
+424 
-434 DDALYYLYPSTAE
+434 P
-447 DADIKA
+447 
-453 EWKNNTYASGAAL
+453 
-466 YTGTGETITATTV
+466 
-479 DGKAMQAQ
+479 AQ
-487 SFRFERVTAGDYKL
+487 F
-501 AIFKPGKYVPKI
+501 
-513 VSITVESTALD
+513 
-524 LGQLKLWLYG
+524 Q
-534 DVNYDG
+534 
-540 KVLANDA
+540 
-547 TQIIRKANGV
+547 Q
-557 GSIFDTGDTLTKTD
+557 
-571 RVTAADLNED
+571 
-581 GVIKTN
+581 
-587 DAAQITR
+587 
-594 FANGLGSAFNN
+594 
-605 FK
+605 

>member
-10 LLISLALLRT
+10 LLISLALLLT

-34 PQPVVGEWEVFVTN
+34 PQPVVGECEVFVTN
-48 PTVPEDDGY
+48 HTVPEDDGY

-80 FLAPRPVLPGELSSV
+80 FLAPRPALPGELSSV

-100 PMVKQVADG
+100 PMVKLVADG
-109 TRASTIFEISGTWTK
+109 TRASTIFEVPGTWAKT
-124 PKSEWGITGEVI
+124 KSEWGITGEGI
-136 SADALTAEASA
+136 SAGTLTAEASA

-227 SAAKRAAEKAT
+227 SAAKRAAENAT

-258 YIKDAVSYNNEAAN
+258 YIKAAVSYNNEAAN

-324 TGTMTVGTN
+324 TGTMTVGTS

-341 VTVGGRNYLVDVT
+341 VTIGGRNYLVDAT

-373 ENVPSEKYTATAG
+373 ENVPSKKYTATAG
-386 SQSIVYEYDT
+386 SQSIVYEYDA
-396 DTLSDYASSDLKL
+396 DTLSDYASSDLRL
-409 EEMPYSPTGVSGLTV
+409 EEMPYSPTSVSGLTV
-424 SGTAVSWNAT
+424 SGTIRS
-434 DDALYYLYPSTAE
+434 YGS
-447 DADIKA
+447 
-453 EWKNNTYASGAAL
+453 AS
-466 YTGTGETITATTV
+466 E
-479 DGKAMQAQ
+479 
-487 SFRFERVTAGDYKL
+487 
-501 AIFKPGKYVPKI
+501 
-513 VSITVESTALD
+513 SITVTLVPIGGSPLVKSVSGSSVDYSFTGVSAGNYTLKVEKKGHAPWTESITVSNQNIYGKD
-524 LGQLKLWLYG
+524 VTVYLWG
-534 DVNYDG
+534 DVNRDG
-540 KVLANDA
+540 D
-547 TQIIRKANGV
+547 
-557 GSIFDTGDTLTKTD
+557 
-571 RVTAADLNED
+571 VTAADAQEIQRKAAGLSSVFSTDPNTAYCISRAD
-581 GVIKTN
+581 VNN
-587 DAAQITR
+587 DNRITAADAQEIQR
-594 FANGLGSAFNN
+594 KAAGLSSTIDSLP
-605 FK
+605 

>member
-10 LLISLALLRT
+10 LLISLALLLT

-34 PQPVVGEWEVFVTN
+34 PQPVVGECEVFVTN
-48 PTVPEDDGY
+48 HTVPEDDGY

-80 FLAPRPVLPGELSSV
+80 FLAPRPALPGELSSV

-109 TRASTIFEISGTWTK
+109 IRASTIFEIPGTWTK

-136 SADALTAEASA
+136 SANALTAEASA

-174 KTEGIGMSYGVSLSG
+174 KTKGIGMSYGVSLSG

-227 SAAKRAAEKAT
+227 SAAKRAAENAT

-279 DPWQI
+279 DPWQL
-284 IYVFDNDSSTNVVC
+284 IYVFDNNPSTNVVC

-314 SESDLFCSLV
+314 SESDLLCSLV
-324 TGTMTVGTN
+324 TGTMTVGTS

-341 VTVGGRNYLVDVT
+341 VTFGSRNYLVDVT

-373 ENVPSEKYTATAG
+373 ENEPSKKYTATAG

-424 SGTAVSWNAT
+424 SGTIRS
-434 DDALYYLYPSTAE
+434 YGS
-447 DADIKA
+447 
-453 EWKNNTYASGAAL
+453 AS
-466 YTGTGETITATTV
+466 E
-479 DGKAMQAQ
+479 
-487 SFRFERVTAGDYKL
+487 
-501 AIFKPGKYVPKI
+501 
-513 VSITVESTALD
+513 SITVTLVPIGGSPLVKSVTGSSVTYSFTGVSAGNYTLKVEKKGHAPWTESITVSNQNIYGKD
-524 LGQLKLWLYG
+524 VTVYLWG
-534 DVNYDG
+534 DVNRDG
-540 KVLANDA
+540 Y
-547 TQIIRKANGV
+547 
-557 GSIFDTGDTLTKTD
+557 
-571 RVTAADLNED
+571 VTAADAQEIQRKAAGLSSVFSTDPNTAYCISRAD
-581 GVIKTN
+581 VNN
-587 DAAQITR
+587 DNRITAADAQEIQR
-594 FANGLGSAFNN
+594 KAAGLSSTIDSLP
-605 FK
+605 

>member
-10 LLISLALLRT
+10 LLISLALLLA

-34 PQPVVGEWEVFVTN
+34 PQPVVGECEVFVTN
-48 PTVPEDDGY
+48 HTVPEDDGY

-71 GLYEDNSSP
+71 GLYEDNFSP
-80 FLAPRPVLPGELSSV
+80 FLAPRPPLPGELSSV

-100 PMVKQVADG
+100 PMVKLVADG
-109 TRASTIFEISGTWTK
+109 TRASTIFEIPGTWTK
-124 PKSEWGITGEVI
+124 PKSEWGITGAVI
-136 SADALTAEASA
+136 SAGTLTAEASA

-205 AYAKINEGGATYDP
+205 AYAKINEDGATYDP

-227 SAAKRAAEKAT
+227 SAAKRAAENAT

-258 YIKDAVSYNNEAAN
+258 YIKAAVSYNNEAAN

-284 IYVFDNDSSTNVVC
+284 IYVFDNDPSTNVVC

-324 TGTMTVGTN
+324 TGTMTVGTS

-341 VTVGGRNYLVDVT
+341 VTIGGRNYLVDVT

-361 GAPDKLFLCGAA
+361 GVPDKLFLCGAA
-373 ENVPSEKYTATAG
+373 ENVPSKKYTATAG
-386 SQSIVYEYDT
+386 SRSIEYEYDT

-409 EEMPYSPTGVSGLTV
+409 EEMPYSPTSVSGLTV
-424 SGTAVSWNAT
+424 SGTIRSYGSASEAVTVTLLQGTSVIGSPQVLT
-434 DDALYYLYPSTAE
+434 G
-447 DADIKA
+447 
-453 EWKNNTYASGAAL
+453 ASGSVPYSQSYSFPAVPAGN
-466 YTGTGETITATTV
+466 YTLKVEKKGHAPWTEEITV
-479 DGKAMQAQ
+479 DSAAIAKD
-487 SFRFERVTAGDYKL
+487 VTIY
-501 AIFKPGKYVPKI
+501 
-513 VSITVESTALD
+513 
-524 LGQLKLWLYG
+524 LYG
-534 DVNYDG
+534 DINGDG
-540 KVLANDA
+540 FVKAND
-547 TQIIRKANGV
+547 KAFLARYLAYWPGYE
-557 GSIFDTGDTLTKTD
+557 TLP
-571 RVTAADLNED
+571 VYPAVADLNGD
-581 GVIKTN
+581 GFIKAN
-587 DAAQITR
+587 DKAILARYLAYWPGYETLPIP
-594 FANGLGSAFNN
+594 
-605 FK
+605 

>member
-10 LLISLALLRT
+10 LLISLALLLT

-34 PQPVVGEWEVFVTN
+34 PQPVVGECEVFVTN
-48 PTVPEDDGY
+48 HTVPEDDGY

-65 YFFSVS
+65 YFLSVS

-80 FLAPRPVLPGELSSV
+80 FLAPRPALPGELSSV

-100 PMVKQVADG
+100 PMVKLVADG
-109 TRASTIFEISGTWTK
+109 TRASTIFEIPGTWTK
-124 PKSEWGITGEVI
+124 PKSEWGITGAVI
-136 SADALTAEASA
+136 SAGTLTAEASA

-219 LTADTAKT
+219 FTADTART
-227 SAAKRAAEKAT
+227 SAAKRAAENAT

-248 DHEKLKAYLD
+248 DHEKLKAYLN

-284 IYVFDNDSSTNVVC
+284 IYVFDNNPSTNVVC
-298 EGYAKAFKHL
+298 EGYAKAFKYL

-324 TGTMTVGTN
+324 TGTMTVGTS

-354 NCDADTV
+354 NCDTGTV

-386 SQSIVYEYDT
+386 SQSIVYEYDAK
-396 DTLSDYASSDLKL
+396 TLSDYASSDLKL
-409 EEMPYSPTGVSGLTV
+409 EEMPYSPTSVSGLTV
-424 SGTAVSWNAT
+424 SGTIRSYGSASENITVTLVPIGGSPLVKSVTGSSVTYSFTGVSAGN
-434 DDALYYLYPSTAE
+434 
-447 DADIKA
+447 
-453 EWKNNTYASGAAL
+453 
-466 YTGTGETITATTV
+466 YTLKVEKKGHAPWTESITV
-479 DGKAMQAQ
+479 SNQNI
-487 SFRFERVTAGDYKL
+487 Y
-501 AIFKPGKYVPKI
+501 GKYV
-513 VSITVESTALD
+513 TVY
-524 LGQLKLWLYG
+524 LWG
-534 DVNYDG
+534 DVNRDG
-540 KVLANDA
+540 D
-547 TQIIRKANGV
+547 
-557 GSIFDTGDTLTKTD
+557 
-571 RVTAADLNED
+571 VTAADAQEIQRKAAGLSSVFSTDPNTAYCISRAD
-581 GVIKTN
+581 VNN
-587 DAAQITR
+587 DNKITAADAQEIQR
-594 FANGLGSAFNN
+594 KAAGLSSTIDSLP
-605 FK
+605 

>member
-10 LLISLALLRT
+10 LLISLALLLT
-20 ILPSTVRAEGSQEE
+20 ILPSTARAEGSQEE
-34 PQPVVGEWEVFVTN
+34 PQPVIGECEVFVTN
-48 PTVPEDDGY
+48 HTVPEDDGY

-71 GLYEDNSSP
+71 GLYEGNSSP
-80 FLAPRPVLPGELSSV
+80 FLAPRPALPGELSPV

-100 PMVKQVADG
+100 PMVKLVADG
-109 TRASTIFEISGTWTK
+109 TRASTIFEIPGTWTK

-136 SADALTAEASA
+136 SAGALTAEASA
-147 AIEAAFNLDA
+147 AIDAAFNLDA

-219 LTADTAKT
+219 LTADTEKT
-227 SAAKRAAEKAT
+227 SAAKRAAENAT
-238 QVVAANTAKS
+238 QVVAAYTAKS

-284 IYVFDNDSSTNVVC
+284 IYVFDNNPFTNVVC

-324 TGTMTVGTN
+324 TGTMTVGTS

-354 NCDADTV
+354 NCDTDAV

-373 ENVPSEKYTATAG
+373 ENVPSIKYTATAG

-396 DTLSDYASSDLKL
+396 DTLSDYASSGLKL
-409 EEMPYSPTGVSGLTV
+409 EEMPYSPTSVSGLTV
-424 SGTAVSWNAT
+424 SGTIRSYGSASESIIVTLVPIGGSPLVKSVTGSSVTYSFTGVSAGN
-434 DDALYYLYPSTAE
+434 
-447 DADIKA
+447 
-453 EWKNNTYASGAAL
+453 
-466 YTGTGETITATTV
+466 YTLKVEKKGHAPWTE
-479 DGKAMQAQ
+479 
-487 SFRFERVTAGDYKL
+487 
-501 AIFKPGKYVPKI
+501 
-513 VSITVESTALD
+513 SITVSNQNIYGKDVTVY
-524 LGQLKLWLYG
+524 LWG
-534 DVNYDG
+534 DVNRDG
-540 KVLANDA
+540 Y
-547 TQIIRKANGV
+547 
-557 GSIFDTGDTLTKTD
+557 
-571 RVTAADLNED
+571 VTAADAQEIQRKAAGLSSVFSTDPNTAYCISRAD
-581 GVIKTN
+581 VNN
-587 DAAQITR
+587 DNRITAADAQEIQR
-594 FANGLGSAFNN
+594 KAAGLSSTIDSLP
-605 FK
+605 

>member
-10 LLISLALLRT
+10 LLISFAFLLT

-34 PQPVVGEWEVFVTN
+34 PEPVVGECEVFVTN
-48 PTVPEDDGY
+48 HTVPEDDGY

-80 FLAPRPVLPGELSSV
+80 FLAPRPALPGELSSV

-109 TRASTIFEISGTWTK
+109 TRGSTIFEIPGTWTK
-124 PKSEWGITGEVI
+124 PKSAWGITGEVI

-147 AIEAAFNLDA
+147 AIEAVFNLDA

-227 SAAKRAAEKAT
+227 SAAKRAAENAT

-258 YIKDAVSYNNEAAN
+258 YIKAAVSYNNEAAN

-284 IYVFDNDSSTNVVC
+284 IYVFDNNPSTNVVC

-324 TGTMTVGTN
+324 TGTMTVGTKV
-333 AGPHMWNI
+333 GPHMWNI
-341 VTVGGRNYLVDVT
+341 VTAGGRNYLVDVT

-373 ENVPSEKYTATAG
+373 ENVSSQKYTATAG
-386 SQSIVYEYDT
+386 SQSIVYEYDAK
-396 DTLSDYASSDLKL
+396 TLSDYASSDLKL
-409 EEMPYSPTGVSGLTV
+409 EEMPYSPTSVSGLTV
-424 SGTAVSWNAT
+424 SGTIRS
-434 DDALYYLYPSTAE
+434 YGS
-447 DADIKA
+447 
-453 EWKNNTYASGAAL
+453 AS
-466 YTGTGETITATTV
+466 E
-479 DGKAMQAQ
+479 
-487 SFRFERVTAGDYKL
+487 
-501 AIFKPGKYVPKI
+501 
-513 VSITVESTALD
+513 SITVTLVPIGGSPLVKSVTGSSVNYSFTGVSAGNYTLKVEKKGHAPWTESITVSNQNIYGKD
-524 LGQLKLWLYG
+524 VTVYLWG
-534 DVNYDG
+534 DVNRDG
-540 KVLANDA
+540 KVNSTDALWVRQGSAGGRTLDNYQRTLANVNADNKVNSTDA
-547 TQIIRKANGV
+547 LWIRQISA
-557 GSIFDTGDTLTKTD
+557 GS
-571 RVTAADLNED
+571 RVLNY
-581 GVIKTN
+581 
-587 DAAQITR
+587 
-594 FANGLGSAFNN
+594 
-605 FK
+605 

>member
-10 LLISLALLRT
+10 LLISLALLLT

-34 PQPVVGEWEVFVTN
+34 PQPVVGECEVFVTN
-48 PTVPEDDGY
+48 HTVPEDDGY
-57 TEAELLEG
+57 TEAELLGG

-80 FLAPRPVLPGELSSV
+80 FLAPRTTLPGELSSV

-100 PMVKQVADG
+100 PMVKLVADG
-109 TRASTIFEISGTWTK
+109 TRASTIFEIPGTWTK

-227 SAAKRAAEKAT
+227 SAAKRAAENAT

-284 IYVFDNDSSTNVVC
+284 IYVFDNNPSTNVVC

-324 TGTMTVGTN
+324 TGTMTVGTK

-354 NCDADTV
+354 NCDADAV

-373 ENVPSEKYTATAG
+373 ENVPSKKYTATAG
-386 SQSIVYEYDT
+386 SRSIVYEYDAK
-396 DTLSDYASSDLKL
+396 TLSDYASSDLKL
-409 EEMPYSPTGVSGLTV
+409 EEMPYSPTSVSGLTV
-424 SGTAVSWNAT
+424 SGTIRS
-434 DDALYYLYPSTAE
+434 YGS
-447 DADIKA
+447 
-453 EWKNNTYASGAAL
+453 AS
-466 YTGTGETITATTV
+466 E
-479 DGKAMQAQ
+479 
-487 SFRFERVTAGDYKL
+487 
-501 AIFKPGKYVPKI
+501 
-513 VSITVESTALD
+513 SITVTLVPIGGSPLVKSVTGSSVTYSFTGVSAGNYTLKVEKNGHAPWTESITVSNQNIYGKD
-524 LGQLKLWLYG
+524 VTVYLWG
-534 DVNYDG
+534 DVNRDG
-540 KVLANDA
+540 D
-547 TQIIRKANGV
+547 
-557 GSIFDTGDTLTKTD
+557 
-571 RVTAADLNED
+571 VTAADAQEIQRKAAGLSSVFSTDPNTAYCISRAD
-581 GVIKTN
+581 VNN
-587 DAAQITR
+587 DNKITAADAQEIQR
-594 FANGLGSAFNN
+594 KAAGLSSTIDSLP
-605 FK
+605 

>member
-10 LLISLALLRT
+10 LLISLALLLT
-20 ILPSTVRAEGSQEE
+20 ILPSTARAEGSQEE
-34 PQPVVGEWEVFVTN
+34 PQPVIGECEVFVTN
-48 PTVPEDDGY
+48 HTVPEDDGY

-80 FLAPRPVLPGELSSV
+80 FLAPRPALPGELSSV

-100 PMVKQVADG
+100 PMVKLVADG
-109 TRASTIFEISGTWTK
+109 TRASTIFEIPGTWTK

-147 AIEAAFNLDA
+147 AIDAAFNLDA

-198 LSMYISQ
+198 LSMHISQ

-227 SAAKRAAEKAT
+227 SAAKRAAENAT

-258 YIKDAVSYNNEAAN
+258 YIKAAVSYNNEAAN

-324 TGTMTVGTN
+324 TGTMTVGTS

-373 ENVPSEKYTATAG
+373 ENVPSQKYTATAG
-386 SQSIVYEYDT
+386 SQSIVYEYDAK
-396 DTLSDYASSDLKL
+396 TLGDYASSDLKL
-409 EEMPYSPTGVSGLTV
+409 EEMPYSPTSVSGLTV
-424 SGTAVSWNAT
+424 SGTIRS
-434 DDALYYLYPSTAE
+434 YGS
-447 DADIKA
+447 
-453 EWKNNTYASGAAL
+453 AS
-466 YTGTGETITATTV
+466 E
-479 DGKAMQAQ
+479 
-487 SFRFERVTAGDYKL
+487 
-501 AIFKPGKYVPKI
+501 
-513 VSITVESTALD
+513 SITVTLTPSSGTPLTTTVTGNSATYSFDTVPAGTYTLKVEKKGHAPWTESITVSNQNIYGKD
-524 LGQLKLWLYG
+524 VTVYLWG
-534 DVNYDG
+534 DVNRDG
-540 KVLANDA
+540 Y
-547 TQIIRKANGV
+547 
-557 GSIFDTGDTLTKTD
+557 
-571 RVTAADLNED
+571 VTAADAQEIQRKAAGLSSVFSTDPNTAYCISRAD
-581 GVIKTN
+581 VNN
-587 DAAQITR
+587 DNRITAADAQEIQR
-594 FANGLGSAFNN
+594 KAAGLSSTIDSLP
-605 FK
+605 

>member
-10 LLISLALLRT
+10 LLISLALLLT

-34 PQPVVGEWEVFVTN
+34 PQPVVGKCEVFVTN
-48 PTVPEDDGY
+48 HTVPEDDGY

-80 FLAPRPVLPGELSSV
+80 FLAPRPALPGELSSV

-100 PMVKQVADG
+100 PMVKLVADG
-109 TRASTIFEISGTWTK
+109 TRASTIFEVPGTWAKT
-124 PKSEWGITGEVI
+124 KSEWGITGEGI
-136 SADALTAEASA
+136 SAGTLTAEASA

-227 SAAKRAAEKAT
+227 SAAKRAAENAT

-258 YIKDAVSYNNEAAN
+258 YIKAAVSYNNEAAN

-298 EGYAKAFKHL
+298 EGYAKAFKYL

-324 TGTMTVGTN
+324 TGTMTVGTS

-361 GAPDKLFLCGAA
+361 GVPDKLFLCGAA
-373 ENVPSEKYTATAG
+373 ENVPSKKYTVTAG
-386 SQSIVYEYDT
+386 SQSIVYEYDA

-409 EEMPYSPTGVSGLTV
+409 EEMPYSPTSVSGLTV
-424 SGTAVSWNAT
+424 SGTIRS
-434 DDALYYLYPSTAE
+434 YGS
-447 DADIKA
+447 
-453 EWKNNTYASGAAL
+453 AS
-466 YTGTGETITATTV
+466 E
-479 DGKAMQAQ
+479 
-487 SFRFERVTAGDYKL
+487 
-501 AIFKPGKYVPKI
+501 
-513 VSITVESTALD
+513 SITVTLVPIGGSPLVKSVTGSSVTYSFTGVSAGNYTLKVEKKGHAPWTESITVSNQNIYGKD
-524 LGQLKLWLYG
+524 VTVYLWG
-534 DVNYDG
+534 DVNRDG
-540 KVLANDA
+540 D
-547 TQIIRKANGV
+547 
-557 GSIFDTGDTLTKTD
+557 
-571 RVTAADLNED
+571 VTAADAQEIQRKAAGLSSVFSTDPNTAYCVSRAD
-581 GVIKTN
+581 VNN
-587 DAAQITR
+587 DNKITAADAQEIQR
-594 FANGLGSAFNN
+594 KAAGLSSTIDSLP
-605 FK
+605 

>member
-10 LLISLALLRT
+10 LLISLALLLT

-34 PQPVVGEWEVFVTN
+34 PQPVVGECEVFVTN
-48 PTVPEDDGY
+48 HTVPEDDGY

-80 FLAPRPVLPGELSSV
+80 FLAPRPALPGELSSV

-100 PMVKQVADG
+100 PMVKLVADG
-109 TRASTIFEISGTWTK
+109 TRASTIFEVPGTWAKT
-124 PKSEWGITGEVI
+124 KSEWGITGEGI
-136 SADALTAEASA
+136 SAGTLTAEASA

-205 AYAKINEGGATYDP
+205 AYAKINEGGATYEP

-227 SAAKRAAEKAT
+227 SAAKRAAENAT

-258 YIKDAVSYNNEAAN
+258 YIKAAVSYNNEAAN

-298 EGYAKAFKHL
+298 EGYAKAFKYL

-324 TGTMTVGTN
+324 TGTMTVGTS

-373 ENVPSEKYTATAG
+373 ENVPSKKYTVTAG
-386 SQSIVYEYDT
+386 SQSIVYEYDA

-409 EEMPYSPTGVSGLTV
+409 EEMPYSPASVSGLTV
-424 SGTAVSWNAT
+424 SGTIRS
-434 DDALYYLYPSTAE
+434 YGS
-447 DADIKA
+447 
-453 EWKNNTYASGAAL
+453 AS
-466 YTGTGETITATTV
+466 E
-479 DGKAMQAQ
+479 
-487 SFRFERVTAGDYKL
+487 
-501 AIFKPGKYVPKI
+501 
-513 VSITVESTALD
+513 SITVTLVPIGGSPLVKSVTGSSVTYSFTGVSAGNYTLKVEKKGHAPWTESITVSNQNIYGKD
-524 LGQLKLWLYG
+524 VTVYLWG
-534 DVNYDG
+534 DVNRDG
-540 KVLANDA
+540 D
-547 TQIIRKANGV
+547 
-557 GSIFDTGDTLTKTD
+557 
-571 RVTAADLNED
+571 VTAADAQEIQRKAAGLSSVFSTDPNTAYCVSRAD
-581 GVIKTN
+581 VNN
-587 DAAQITR
+587 DNKITAADAQEIQR
-594 FANGLGSAFNN
+594 KAAGLSSTIDSLP
-605 FK
+605 

>member
-10 LLISLALLRT
+10 LLISLALLLT

-34 PQPVVGEWEVFVTN
+34 PQPVVGECEVFVPN
-48 PTVPEDDGY
+48 HTVPEDDGY

-65 YFFSVS
+65 YFLSVS

-80 FLAPRPVLPGELSSV
+80 FLAPRPALPGELSSV

-100 PMVKQVADG
+100 PMVKLVANG
-109 TRASTIFEISGTWTK
+109 TRASTIFEIPGTWTK

-219 LTADTAKT
+219 FTADTAKT

-248 DHEKLKAYLD
+248 DHEKLKAYLN

-284 IYVFDNDSSTNVVC
+284 IYVFDNNPSTNVVC

-324 TGTMTVGTN
+324 TGTMTVGTS

-341 VTVGGRNYLVDVT
+341 VTIGGRNYLVDVT

-361 GAPDKLFLCGAA
+361 GVPDKLFLCGAA
-373 ENVPSEKYTATAG
+373 ENEPGKKYTATAG
-386 SQSIVYEYDT
+386 SQSIVYEYDA

-409 EEMPYSPTGVSGLTV
+409 EEMPYSPTSVSGLTV
-424 SGTAVSWNAT
+424 SGMIRS
-434 DDALYYLYPSTAE
+434 YGS
-447 DADIKA
+447 
-453 EWKNNTYASGAAL
+453 AS
-466 YTGTGETITATTV
+466 E
-479 DGKAMQAQ
+479 
-487 SFRFERVTAGDYKL
+487 
-501 AIFKPGKYVPKI
+501 
-513 VSITVESTALD
+513 SITVTLIPIGGSPLVKSVSGSSVDYSFTGVSAGNYTIKVEKKGHAPWTESITVSNQNIYGKD
-524 LGQLKLWLYG
+524 VTVYLWG
-534 DVNYDG
+534 DVNRDG
-540 KVLANDA
+540 KVNGTDA
-547 TQIIRKANGV
+547 LWVRQSSAGGR
-557 GSIFDTGDTLTKTD
+557 TLDAYQK
-571 RVTAADLNED
+571 VLADLNRD
-581 GVIKTN
+581 GKVNGT
-587 DAAQITR
+587 DALWIRQIS
-594 FANGLGSAFNN
+594 AGSRVLNY
-605 FK
+605 

>member
-10 LLISLALLRT
+10 LLISLALLLT

-34 PQPVVGEWEVFVTN
+34 PQPVVGECEVFVTN
-48 PTVPEDDGY
+48 HTVPEDDGY

-80 FLAPRPVLPGELSSV
+80 FLAPRPALPGELSSV

-100 PMVKQVADG
+100 PMVKLVADG
-109 TRASTIFEISGTWTK
+109 TRASTIFEIPGTWTK

-227 SAAKRAAEKAT
+227 SAAKRAAENAT

-258 YIKDAVSYNNEAAN
+258 YIKAAVSYNNEAAN

-284 IYVFDNDSSTNVVC
+284 IYVFDNDPSTNVVC

-324 TGTMTVGTN
+324 TGTMTVGTS

-341 VTVGGRNYLVDVT
+341 VTIGSRNYLVDVT

-373 ENVPSEKYTATAG
+373 ENVPSIKYTATAG
-386 SQSIVYEYDT
+386 SRSIVYEYDA

-434 DDALYYLYPSTAE
+434 NDALYYLYPSTME
-447 DADIKA
+447 DAAIRA
-453 EWKNNTYASGAAL
+453 QWKTGGTVIGYTC
-466 YTGTGETITATTV
+466 TGTGGTITATTV
-479 DGKAMQAQ
+479 DGKSMKTQTFTFDTVA
-487 SFRFERVTAGDYKL
+487 AGSYKL
-501 AIFKPGKYVPKI
+501 VIFKPGKYVPKI
-513 VSITVESTALD
+513 VSITVDSTD
-524 LGQLKLWLYG
+524 YDCGQLKLWLYG

-540 KVLANDA
+540 AVKTIDITMARQYFKGNL
-547 TQIIRKANGV
+547 
-557 GSIFDTGDTLTKTD
+557 TLTD
-571 RVTAADLNED
+571 EQIAVMDMNGD
-581 GVIKTN
+581 GAIKVI
-587 DAAQITR
+587 DITILR
-594 FANGLGSAFNN
+594 QY
-605 FK
+605 FKGNISEIPIT

>member
-10 LLISLALLRT
+10 LLISLALLLT

-34 PQPVVGEWEVFVTN
+34 PQPVVGECEVFVTN
-48 PTVPEDDGY
+48 HTVPEDDGY

-80 FLAPRPVLPGELSSV
+80 FLAPRPALPGELSSV

-100 PMVKQVADG
+100 PMVKLVADG
-109 TRASTIFEISGTWTK
+109 TRASTIFEIPGTWTK

-219 LTADTAKT
+219 FTANTAKT
-227 SAAKRAAEKAT
+227 SAAKRAAENAT

-279 DPWQI
+279 DPWQL
-284 IYVFDNDSSTNVVC
+284 IYVFDNNPSTNVVC

-314 SESDLFCSLV
+314 SESDLLCSLV
-324 TGTMTVGTN
+324 TGTMTVGTS

-341 VTVGGRNYLVDVT
+341 VTFGSRNYLVDVT

-373 ENVPSEKYTATAG
+373 ENEPSKKYTATAG
-386 SQSIVYEYDT
+386 SRSIVYEYDAK
-396 DTLSDYASSDLKL
+396 TLSDYASSDLKL
-409 EEMPYSPTGVSGLTV
+409 EEMPYSPTSVSGLTV
-424 SGTAVSWNAT
+424 SGTIRSYGSASEAVTVTLLQGTSVIGSPQVLTGASGSVPYSQT
-434 DDALYYLYPSTAE
+434 YSFPAVPAGTYTLKVEKKGHVTREYAVTVVSAPVVQ
-447 DADIKA
+447 DIKI
-453 EWKNNTYASGAAL
+453 YML
-466 YTGTGETITATTV
+466 
-479 DGKAMQAQ
+479 
-487 SFRFERVTAGDYKL
+487 GD
-501 AIFKPGKYVPKI
+501 I
-513 VSITVESTALD
+513 
-524 LGQLKLWLYG
+524 
-534 DVNYDG
+534 
-540 KVLANDA
+540 
-547 TQIIRKANGV
+547 
-557 GSIFDTGDTLTKTD
+557 
-571 RVTAADLNED
+571 NED
-581 GVIKTN
+581 GSINIQDVIRLLN
-587 DAAQITR
+587 HV
-594 FANGLGSAFNN
+594 NN
-605 FK
+605 SNTISDTKHCDINKDGAVNIQDVIRLLNHVNNNKPLF

>member
-10 LLISLALLRT
+10 LLISLALLLT

-34 PQPVVGEWEVFVTN
+34 PQPVVGECEVFVTN
-48 PTVPEDDGY
+48 HTVPEDDGY

-80 FLAPRPVLPGELSSV
+80 FLAPRPALPGELSSV

-100 PMVKQVADG
+100 PMVKLVADG
-109 TRASTIFEISGTWTK
+109 TRASTIFKIPGTWAKT
-124 PKSEWGITGEVI
+124 KSEWGITGAGI
-136 SADALTAEASA
+136 SEGTLTAEASA

-174 KTEGIGMSYGVSLSG
+174 KTKGIGMSYGVSLSG
-189 EILTVKNLK
+189 EILTVNNLK

-219 LTADTAKT
+219 LTANTAKT
-227 SAAKRAAEKAT
+227 SAAKRAAENAT

-258 YIKDAVSYNNEAAN
+258 YIKAAVSYNNEAAN

-284 IYVFDNDSSTNVVC
+284 IYVFDNDPSTNVVC

-324 TGTMTVGTN
+324 TGTMTVGTS

-341 VTVGGRNYLVDVT
+341 VTIGSRNYLVDVT

-373 ENVPSEKYTATAG
+373 ENVPSIKYTATAG
-386 SQSIVYEYDT
+386 SRSIVYEYDA

-409 EEMPYSPTGVSGLTV
+409 EEMPYSPTSVSGLTV
-424 SGTAVSWNAT
+424 SGTIRS
-434 DDALYYLYPSTAE
+434 YGS
-447 DADIKA
+447 
-453 EWKNNTYASGAAL
+453 AS
-466 YTGTGETITATTV
+466 E
-479 DGKAMQAQ
+479 
-487 SFRFERVTAGDYKL
+487 
-501 AIFKPGKYVPKI
+501 
-513 VSITVESTALD
+513 SITVTLVPIGGSPLVKSVSGSSVTYSFTGVSAGNYTLKVEKKGHAPWTESITVSNQNIYGKD
-524 LGQLKLWLYG
+524 VTVYLWG
-534 DVNYDG
+534 DVNRDG
-540 KVLANDA
+540 D
-547 TQIIRKANGV
+547 
-557 GSIFDTGDTLTKTD
+557 
-571 RVTAADLNED
+571 VTAADAQEIQRKAAGLSSVFSTDPNTAYCISRAD
-581 GVIKTN
+581 VNN
-587 DAAQITR
+587 DNKITAADAQEIQR
-594 FANGLGSAFNN
+594 KAAGLSSTIDSLP
-605 FK
+605 

>member
-10 LLISLALLRT
+10 LLISLALLLT

-34 PQPVVGEWEVFVTN
+34 PQPVVGECEVFVTN
-48 PTVPEDDGY
+48 HTVPEDDGY

-80 FLAPRPVLPGELSSV
+80 FLAPRPALPGELSSV

-109 TRASTIFEISGTWTK
+109 TRASTIFKIPGTWAKT
-124 PKSEWGITGEVI
+124 KSEWGITGAGI
-136 SADALTAEASA
+136 SEGTLTAEASA

-174 KTEGIGMSYGVSLSG
+174 KTKGIGMSYGVSLSG
-189 EILTVKNLK
+189 EILTVNNLK

-219 LTADTAKT
+219 LTANTAKT
-227 SAAKRAAEKAT
+227 SAAKRAAENAT

-258 YIKDAVSYNNEAAN
+258 YIKAAVSYNNEAAN

-284 IYVFDNDSSTNVVC
+284 IYVFDNDPSTNVVC

-324 TGTMTVGTN
+324 TGTMTVGTS

-341 VTVGGRNYLVDVT
+341 VTIGSRNYLVDVT

-373 ENVPSEKYTATAG
+373 ENVPSIKYTATAG
-386 SQSIVYEYDT
+386 SRSIVYEYDA

-409 EEMPYSPTGVSGLTV
+409 EEMPYSPTSVSGLTV
-424 SGTAVSWNAT
+424 SGTIRS
-434 DDALYYLYPSTAE
+434 YGS
-447 DADIKA
+447 
-453 EWKNNTYASGAAL
+453 AS
-466 YTGTGETITATTV
+466 E
-479 DGKAMQAQ
+479 
-487 SFRFERVTAGDYKL
+487 
-501 AIFKPGKYVPKI
+501 
-513 VSITVESTALD
+513 SITVTLVPIGGSPLVKSVSGSSVTYSFTGVSAGNYTLKVQKKGHAPWTESITVSNQNIYGKD
-524 LGQLKLWLYG
+524 VTVYLWG
-534 DVNYDG
+534 DVNRDG
-540 KVLANDA
+540 KVNGTDA
-547 TQIIRKANGV
+547 LWVRQSSAGGR
-557 GSIFDTGDTLTKTD
+557 TLDAYQK
-571 RVTAADLNED
+571 VLADLNRD
-581 GVIKTN
+581 GKVNGT
-587 DAAQITR
+587 DALWIRQIS
-594 FANGLGSAFNN
+594 AGSRVLNY
-605 FK
+605 